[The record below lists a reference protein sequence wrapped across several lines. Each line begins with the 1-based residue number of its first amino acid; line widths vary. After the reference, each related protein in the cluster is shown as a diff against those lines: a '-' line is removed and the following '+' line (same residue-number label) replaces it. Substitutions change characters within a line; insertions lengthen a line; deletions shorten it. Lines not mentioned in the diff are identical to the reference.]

1 MCSTRTTARSASWSS
16 VLFERPPMQTP
27 TNLFKQ
33 ALRERRPQIGLWM
46 GLASDYTAEICA
58 LAGFDWLVIDGEHS
72 PNDLNRILAQLKTLA
87 AYPGSHAVA
96 RVPVGDT
103 ALIKQYLDLGA
114 QNILVPM
121 VDTAEQAAQLVRAMR
136 YPQDDGQGGVRGM
149 AGARASRWG
158 HYADY
163 FKRANEEVCL
173 LVQVESREALNNL
186 DAIARTPGVD
196 GVFIGPADLSASM
209 GHVGNAAHPEVQA
222 AIEDAIAR
230 ILKAGK
236 APGILTPDETLARH
250 YLSLGAVFVAV
261 GLDTQILVRETTAL
275 ASRFKAQPS
284 AVTPAKGST
293 Y

>member
-1 MCSTRTTARSASWSS
+1 MK
-16 VLFERPPMQTP
+16 TP
-27 TNLFKQ
+27 VNTFKQ

-58 LAGFDWLVIDGEHS
+58 LAGFDWLVIDGEHA

-121 VDTAEQAAQLVRAMR
+121 VDTPEQASQLVRAMR
-136 YPQDDGQGGVRGM
+136 YPQDDGHGGVRGM

-173 LVQVESREALNNL
+173 LVQVESLEALKNL
-186 DAIARTPGVD
+186 DAIAATPGVD

-209 GHVGNAAHPEVQA
+209 GHVGNAAHPDVQA

-230 ILKAGK
+230 ILKAGI
-236 APGILTPDETLARH
+236 APGILTPDESLAQH
-250 YLSLGAVFVAV
+250 YLALGAVFVAV
-261 GLDTQILVRETTAL
+261 GLDTQILMKQTSAL
-275 ASRFKAQPS
+275 AARFKANVM
-284 AVTPAKGST
+284 AHVPAKGST

>member
-1 MCSTRTTARSASWSS
+1 MH
-16 VLFERPPMQTP
+16 TP
-27 TNLFKQ
+27 ANTFKQ

-58 LAGFDWLVIDGEHS
+58 LAGFDWLVIDGEHA

-114 QNILVPM
+114 QTILVPM
-121 VDTAEQAAQLVRAMR
+121 VETAEQAAQLVQAMR

-163 FKRANEEVCL
+163 YQRANQEVCL
-173 LVQVESREALNNL
+173 LVQVESQAALHNL
-186 DAIARTPGVD
+186 DAIANTPGVD

-209 GHVGNAAHPEVQA
+209 GHVGNPGHPEVQA
-222 AIEDAIAR
+222 AIEGAIAR

-236 APGILTPDETLARH
+236 APGILSADRALAER

-261 GLDTQILVRETTAL
+261 GLDTQILVRQTSEL
-275 ASRFKAQPS
+275 AAHFKASVQALPT
-284 AVTPAKGST
+284 AQGTT

>member
-1 MCSTRTTARSASWSS
+1 
-16 VLFERPPMQTP
+16 
-27 TNLFKQ
+27 
-33 ALRERRPQIGLWM
+33 
-46 GLASDYTAEICA
+46 
-58 LAGFDWLVIDGEHS
+58 
-72 PNDLNRILAQLKTLA
+72 
-87 AYPGSHAVA
+87 VA

-121 VDTAEQAAQLVRAMR
+121 VDTPEQAAQLVQAMR

-158 HYADY
+158 HYTDY

-173 LVQVESREALNNL
+173 LVQVESLEALKNL
-186 DAIARTPGVD
+186 DAIAATPGVD

-209 GHVGNAAHPEVQA
+209 GHVGNAAHPGVQA

-236 APGILTPDETLARH
+236 APGILTPDESLAQH

-261 GLDTQILVRETTAL
+261 GLDTQILMKQTSAL
-275 ASRFKAQPS
+275 AARFKAS
-284 AVTPAKGST
+284 VTAVTAPKGAT

>member
-1 MCSTRTTARSASWSS
+1 MH
-16 VLFERPPMQTP
+16 TP
-27 TNLFKQ
+27 TNTFKQ

-46 GLASDYTAEICA
+46 GLASAYTAEICA
-58 LAGFDWLVIDGEHS
+58 LAGFDWLVVDGEHA
-72 PNDLNRILAQLKTLA
+72 PNDLRSIQAQLQTLA
-87 AYPGSHAVA
+87 AYPGSHPVA

-121 VDTAEQAAQLVRAMR
+121 VDTPEQAAQIVRAMR
-136 YPQDDGQGGVRGM
+136 YPQDDGLGGIRGM

-158 HYADY
+158 HYPDY

-173 LVQVESREALNNL
+173 LVQVESREALQHL
-186 DAIARTPGVD
+186 DAIAATPGVD
-196 GVFIGPADLSASM
+196 GVFIGPADLSASL

-236 APGILTPDETLARH
+236 APGILTPDEKLAQH

-261 GLDTQILVRETTAL
+261 GLDTQILMRQTTML
-275 ASRFKAQPS
+275 AARFKAEVS
-284 AVTPAKGST
+284 ALAPAKGAT